1 MKTVLL
7 VDDEAA
13 LRRLVEKTLGGAAR
27 YQVLHAAD
35 GEQAIELTRKTD
47 VSVVLLDVHMPGLDG
62 FQTCEAIAQ
71 LTTARRPKIVMLT
84 ARASL
89 ADRTRGLAAG
99 ADEYLSKP
107 FSPMALLACLDRM
120 LAA

>member
-13 LRRLVEKTLGGAAR
+13 LRRLVEKTLGGGAR
-27 YQVLHAAD
+27 YRVLHAAD
-35 GEQAIELTRKTD
+35 GEQAIELTKKTD

-62 FQTCEAIAQ
+62 FQTCQAIAQ
-71 LTTARRPKIVMLT
+71 LPSAHRPKIVMLT

-89 ADRTRGLAAG
+89 ADRARGLSAG

-107 FSPMALLACLDRM
+107 FSPMSLLACLDRM